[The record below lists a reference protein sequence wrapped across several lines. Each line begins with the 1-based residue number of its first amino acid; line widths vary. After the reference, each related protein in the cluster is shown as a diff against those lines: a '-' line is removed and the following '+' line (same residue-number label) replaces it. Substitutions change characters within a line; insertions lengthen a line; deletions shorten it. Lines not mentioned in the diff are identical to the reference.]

1 MKKNKNLA
9 IVRSVTD
16 QGLTVVQTAERFH
29 VSRQWVYTLLHRYHD
44 AGPDALAPRSRAPR
58 TRSHTTS
65 AGLRDRIIALRKSL
79 TKTGADA
86 GAETIAWH
94 LDREGHHVPS
104 TSTIRRILHQ
114 AGLITP
120 QPRKRPRSSYRR
132 FQADLP
138 NECWQSDI
146 TYWHLSDGTRVEIL
160 DFLDDHSRFLLY
172 LRVRA
177 RFTGG
182 DVAAALTTVIRSYGA
197 PASTLTD
204 NGMVFTARLARFKGA
219 RNGFEKLLQSHGIK
233 QKNGA
238 PGHPQTQGK
247 VERFHQTLKRWL
259 GVRGRPPDLMAL
271 QEQLDEFRQW
281 YNTSRPHRAIGRRT
295 PATAYEALPKSGP
308 KSTTVPEIRPR
319 VDRVDK
325 NGKVS
330 LRYGGELKH
339 LGIGRKWSGH
349 HVLILI
355 QDREAV
361 TSDMLPGEVI
371 AEHTIDPG
379 KDYQRPKKRT
389 HATTPDKPHSIE
401 RPNPHK
407 KA

>member
-259 GVRGRPPDLMAL
+259 GVRGRSEVVRPPR
-271 QEQLDEFRQW
+271 LDPHPGPRSSHVRHAHRRSDRRAHHRSRQ
-281 YNTSRPHRAIGRRT
+281 GL
-295 PATAYEALPKSGP
+295 PATEEANPRNDAGQATQHRKTEPTQKSLSRDIECKRCRDSGQ
-308 KSTTVPEIRPR
+308 
-319 VDRVDK
+319 
-325 NGKVS
+325 
-330 LRYGGELKH
+330 
-339 LGIGRKWSGH
+339 WSG
-349 HVLILI
+349 
-355 QDREAV
+355 
-361 TSDMLPGEVI
+361 
-371 AEHTIDPG
+371 
-379 KDYQRPKKRT
+379 
-389 HATTPDKPHSIE
+389 
-401 RPNPHK
+401 
-407 KA
+407 